1 VQCFSGINW
10 GYAASTSNY
19 SDPAGDYAAYCGTLL
34 QILTLTYT
42 GLDLS
47 MTDEMKQNGGRDDFN
62 AAALADMQDKVQ
74 QMLDY
79 INDAGDPERAIH
91 NSFMHLTSSADAVL
105 SGYDNERLSVNTID
119 SSVPLAGTNGPL
131 IAKETARLQQE
142 NSAEAT
148 LRSWLKD
155 DQSLI
160 EEGALWA
167 LGMDGSVLNKLK
179 EL

>member
-1 VQCFSGINW
+1 
-10 GYAASTSNY
+10 
-19 SDPAGDYAAYCGTLL
+19 
-34 QILTLTYT
+34 
-42 GLDLS
+42 
-47 MTDEMKQNGGRDDFN
+47 
-62 AAALADMQDKVQ
+62 MQEKVQ

-79 INDAGDPERAIH
+79 INDAGDPTRAIH

-119 SSVPLAGTNGPL
+119 STVPLAGTNGSL
-131 IAKETARLQQE
+131 IAKETARLQKG
-142 NSAEAT
+142 NSAEST
-148 LRSWLKD
+148 LRAWLKD
-155 DQSLI
+155 DQRLI